1 MPSSDIGFNISLIGS
16 FLTRLSFLNVVSNL
30 YVCSHMMH
38 NWRLKELSL
47 VIESLKS
54 QSIKMKTTEENITI
68 ELTPFQALA
77 IASMLTMIDYRS
89 VGFMKELTHEYN
101 DLISEKLTK
110 QQYDDAYA
118 ELQVKILCNN
128 N

>member
-1 MPSSDIGFNISLIGS
+1 
-16 FLTRLSFLNVVSNL
+16 
-30 YVCSHMMH
+30 
-38 NWRLKELSL
+38 
-47 VIESLKS
+47 
-54 QSIKMKTTEENITI
+54 MKTTKENITI